1 MNRTRLLMIGGLA
14 LALGAVVSLWVYKS
28 LQGRGP
34 VSNEPGAGVVVAL
47 DDIQVGAR
55 IEEHDVRVAKFPAS
69 GLPGGAYSKRS
80 QVLGRGVIIPISR
93 GEFILPSKLAP
104 ENAGSGLPS
113 LIPPGMRAVSVRVNE
128 VVSVAGFVGPG
139 TRVDVLLTGTP
150 NGSTENQTTTVLQNV
165 AVIASGHTLERNASG
180 EAQTT
185 PVITLLASPEDA
197 ERLTLASSEGKIQL
211 SLRNPLDTD
220 QDTVDPANAKGL
232 YKGGTAPAAPP
243 RAAVRPVKQQKTE
256 KPPPPPP
263 VRSVD
268 VYKGDKKTVTPLPEE
283 NGEDPK

>member
-1 MNRTRLLMIGGLA
+1 MNRSRLLMIGVLA
-14 LALGAVVSLWVYKS
+14 LVFGAVVSLLVYRS
-28 LQGRGP
+28 LQGRGSS
-34 VSNEPGAGVVVAL
+34 SNEPGTDVIVAA

-55 IEEHDVRVAKFPAS
+55 IEDHDIRVARFPSS
-69 GLPGGAYSKRS
+69 GLPAGNYGKKS

-93 GEFILPSKLAP
+93 GEFILPTKLAP

-150 NGSTENQTTTVLQNV
+150 NGSTESQTTTVLQNV

-180 EAQTT
+180 DAQNT

-197 ERLTLASSEGKIQL
+197 ERLTLAQSEGKIQL
-211 SLRNPLDTD
+211 SLRNPLDTQ
-220 QDTVDPANAKGL
+220 QDSVDAANAKGL
-232 YKGGTAPAAPP
+232 YKGGTPAAPP
-243 RAAVRPVKQQKTE
+243 KPQIHAARQPKAE
-256 KPPPPPP
+256 KPPTP
-263 VRSVD
+263 SVLSVE
-268 VYKGDKKTVTPLPEE
+268 VYQGDKKMDVVKFPEQGSE
-283 NGEDPK
+283 EPK